1 METLIKFFDD
11 VEDMIVAAIWRIR
24 RLLSRRPKERR
35 RVPRTHMAVP
45 QGQHSLLTDNGHSG
59 PVDEDE
65 T

>member
-11 VEDMIVAAIWRIR
+11 VEDMIIAATWRVK

-35 RVPRTHMAVP
+35 LVPRTHMATP
-45 QGQHSLLTDNGHSG
+45 QSQHSG

-65 T
+65 I